1 MSYSQVTPCWN
12 CAKKEKCTDHVKL
25 SAAVADIHTDCISSE
40 QGHMGAGSIILV
52 CHRIDAKDK

>member
-12 CAKKEKCTDHVKL
+12 CHNKEKCTDHVKL
-25 SAAVADIHTDCISSE
+25 NSAVNEIHKDCLSSE
-40 QGHMGAGSIILV
+40 GGHMGAGSIILQ